1 MHGLV
6 ALGSSLVRQLLE
18 NMSKILR
25 AISFWLPFSENLS
38 SHNSQVLQSLGD
50 L

>member
-18 NMSKILR
+18 NMSKILKD
-25 AISFWLPFSENLS
+25 ISFWLPFQKTYPATIVRSCK
-38 SHNSQVLQSLGD
+38 V
-50 L
+50 